1 MGVSSNVISRIRDQP
16 SSVTQVP
23 GILFLV
29 PGSVGVRSVFS
40 MLDREVIRGVETTFQ
55 MLLIGASLVAGL
67 LVANVLAPSRH
78 LREGSV

>member
-1 MGVSSNVISRIRDQP
+1 VISRLRDQP

-29 PGSVGVRSVFS
+29 PGSVGVRSLFS
-40 MLDREVIRGVETTFQ
+40 MLDQEVVRGVETTFE
-55 MLLIGASLVAGL
+55 MLLIAASLVAGI

-78 LREGSV
+78 LREGAV